1 MWQTVGA
8 LLIGICV
15 VPSFASAQDRPFVF
29 SLTTT
34 TDASVSQLRADY
46 ELGVGEH
53 VFHQQTSN
61 GPEQRFGIQASVGR
75 ITFVGHVGVA
85 SGRDTFQMSQQA
97 ETLVSLISPGAS
109 RLAVAGGGG
118 ILHEAGGTNVLLAR
132 VVAGYHGVSN
142 QLNGNLVFQKP
153 LASGR
158 DAVDVI
164 TSLGWS
170 ARLTPLW
177 SLGVE
182 AVGEDLEGFWD
193 AQEAEGGARLLVG
206 PSIHLTPPAKR
217 WQLSVAG
224 GPVFHPT
231 VSARASDAIR
241 DLPPIAA
248 ARDFA
253 IRTTF
258 AYKF

>member
-1 MWQTVGA
+1 MRHAIGA
-8 LLIGICV
+8 LLIGICF
-15 VPSFASAQDRPFVF
+15 VPAFASAQDRPFVF
-29 SLTTT
+29 SVTTT
-34 TDASVSQLRADY
+34 RDATVPQFRVDY
-46 ELGVGEH
+46 ELGVGEQ

-61 GPEQRFGIQASVGR
+61 GPEQRFGIQTSVGR

-85 SGRDTFQMSQQA
+85 TGTDTFQMSQQA
-97 ETLVSLISPGAS
+97 ETLVSLVSPGAS
-109 RLAVAGGGG
+109 RLALAGGGG

-132 VVAGYHGVSN
+132 VVAGYHGGLN
-142 QLNGNLVFQKP
+142 QLNGNVVFQKP
-153 LASGR
+153 LASRR

-164 TSLGWS
+164 TSLGWA
-170 ARLTPLW
+170 ARLTPVW
-177 SLGVE
+177 SIGIE

-206 PSIHLTPPAKR
+206 PSVHLTPR
-217 WQLSVAG
+217 GRSWQLSVAG

-231 VSARASDAIR
+231 VSGLASDAVR
-241 DLPPIAA
+241 DLPAITA